1 MGARIQTYTEN
12 GQIRIRE
19 ADLIA
24 KTSKIDFLVKIVNG
38 FSH

>member
-1 MGARIQTYTEN
+1 MGTRIQTYSEN
-12 GQIRIRE
+12 EQIRIRE
-19 ADLIA
+19 ADLTA